1 MASKT
6 PVLTT
11 TLRPKTLLVCAY
23 SPHDRL
29 ITPEYYQEEFLN
41 LIKTLGIDYDASIMI
56 KLRYIDSNLFFTKG
70 KLEELVAF
78 CSNEGFEEIIFSEIL
93 TPLQEKNLVD
103 ILHAEIFDREKII
116 LSIFQ
121 KSAHSGEGKVQV
133 EMAEIAYLKT
143 RLIGRGKDY
152 SQQAGFI
159 GGRGPGETVKE
170 MIKRHFAEKIRQ
182 AEKRLETLKK
192 ARNLQRQKRL
202 ETNIPLVSI
211 VGYTNAGK
219 SSLLNRLTKSNV
231 LAEDKLFATLDT
243 TTRELFL
250 GTNAQQILISD
261 TVGFISNLPPNL
273 IAAFQSTLEEL
284 KYAVLLLH
292 IIDCSNP
299 SWQAQ
304 IRIVNQTL
312 NNLAVDKPVI
322 HVFNKI
328 DKIAEEDREAFE
340 KQLEGYQPYVTIST
354 KSKEGVAPLVKLL
367 QFHFSKTDKK
377 HVSQD
382 SD

>member
-1 MASKT
+1 MASKA

-11 TLRPKTLLVCAY
+11 ELRPKTLLVCAY
-23 SPHDRL
+23 TPHDRL
-29 ITPEYYQEEFLN
+29 MSIEHYQEEFLS
-41 LIKTLGIDYDASIMI
+41 LVKTLGIEYDASILI

-70 KLEELVAF
+70 KLEELVSY
-78 CSNEGFEEIIFSEIL
+78 CQNEGFEEIIFSEIL
-93 TPLQEKNLVD
+93 SPLQEKNLVD
-103 ILHAEIFDREKII
+103 LLHANVFDREKLI

-121 KSAHSGEGKVQV
+121 KSAHSAEGKVQV

-143 RLIGRGKDY
+143 RLIGRGKEY

-182 AEKRLETLKK
+182 AEKRLKTLQKS
-192 ARNLQRQKRL
+192 RDLQRKKRL

-211 VGYTNAGK
+211 IGYTNAGK
-219 SSLLNRLTKSNV
+219 SSLLNRLTKSSV

-250 GTNAQQILISD
+250 GHQTRSILISD

-273 IAAFQSTLEEL
+273 VAAFQSTLDEL
-284 KYAVLLLH
+284 RYATLLLH
-292 IIDCSNP
+292 VIDVSNP

-304 IRIVNQTL
+304 ARIVNQTL
-312 NNLAVDKPVI
+312 NELTVSKPII

-328 DKIAEEDREAFE
+328 DLLTEDERGALES
-340 KQLEGYQPYVTIST
+340 QLAAYSPYVTIST
-354 KSKEGVAPLVKLL
+354 TSKEGTSPLLPLL
-367 QFHFSKTDKK
+367 QAYFAQEDTSSCLSK
-377 HVSQD
+377 
-382 SD
+382 